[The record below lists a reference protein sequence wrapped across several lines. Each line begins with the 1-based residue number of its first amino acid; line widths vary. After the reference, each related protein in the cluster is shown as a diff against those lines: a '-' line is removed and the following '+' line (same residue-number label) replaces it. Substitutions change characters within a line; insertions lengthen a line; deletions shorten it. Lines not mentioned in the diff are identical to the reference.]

1 MKLRALSMST
11 PKLLLWA
18 AILVGGAAMPAAVNA
33 QDDPFYKLICSYSRN
48 MGFAFELTVGPRGR
62 VVSGEGAEIEFTFD
76 AAPKGYLSGQDTLRP
91 GQCTWMDRAMKDS
104 EPKKVKLYKQG
115 VKAFRIR
122 NSRDRSY
129 FLLTS
134 ATSER
139 NGRESYDIIYSMP
152 AEEGTLFTLTAQQ
165 AVKDRGLGFTILDD
179 YLYAS
184 EISTVVSVKVPAR

>member
-1 MKLRALSMST
+1 MKVSNLRKREFRGLIWT
-11 PKLLLWA
+11 
-18 AILVGGAAMPAAVNA
+18 AILVGGMTLPVQAKAE
-33 QDDPFYKLICSYSRN
+33 DIPFYKLMCSYSRD
-48 MGFAFELTVGPRGR
+48 MGFAFESAVGPRGR
-62 VVSGEGAEIEFTFD
+62 VLSGEGAEIEFTFS

-122 NSRDRSY
+122 NTRDRSY
-129 FLLTS
+129 FLLTG

-152 AEEGTLFTLTAQQ
+152 AEEGTLFILSARQ
-165 AVKDRGLGFTILDD
+165 AADRGPRFSVLRD
-179 YLYAS
+179 YLEAS
-184 EISTVVSVKVPAR
+184 DISTVAYVKVPAR